1 MSALKETSVTKR
13 RILLAEDNPNDV
25 VLLKEAFMA
34 EKLDV
39 EIDCVTDGDQLLKL
53 LTALGEGTQ
62 NPYALVILDVRL
74 PRRSAEEVLLLLA
87 EQELRL
93 GVPLIVLTTLI
104 SEQERA
110 RLMRLGVTEVLSK
123 PFDLKEYFALARKI
137 GAFLAA

>member
-123 PFDLKEYFALARKI
+123 PFDLAEYFTLARKL
-137 GAFLAA
+137 GALLTV

>member
-1 MSALKETSVTKR
+1 MSALKETSVTKW